1 MKRLSRPVMTALL
14 ATACL
19 CAAQAQTQTPSQT
32 PRAGGTFSYV
42 APHGDSVSSLD
53 PSRSTRTQDY
63 MIALGLHCT
72 LYRWDSEQKKP
83 VLDLAGHVELIP
95 GDGPPRYRFTLR
107 RNAKF
112 HNGRAVTAD
121 DVIYSYTRTM
131 EPGKGYSGVRYI
143 NAIVGAADV
152 AAGKTE
158 QIAGLRKIDDHT
170 LEVTMTENID
180 PGYLLFWPA
189 TAILP
194 QEELAA
200 RGDRFSAQPV
210 GCGPFELAELVRG
223 SRVVLK
229 RFDDYYIPGR
239 PYLDRVVYHIMG
251 EVAPRDLAFRAGQLD
266 ATTVEAAQ
274 IVAYRKDPTLRDY
287 LLESVSEYT
296 RHMGFHPDVKPL
308 QDRRVRQAINL
319 AVDRQLVIDKLLR
332 GQALLATAWLPASS
346 QAFDDTLAPY
356 PYDPERA
363 KALMAEA
370 GYGNGFELEVLTNNN
385 SAYGIAVVEAIT
397 PYLKAIGIT
406 LKPKVVEN
414 AIAVEAMF
422 HTGKFEAYMW
432 SFSSGPDPYV
442 ASRRYLSTSA
452 RSEGNAIAYANPD
465 YDAAVQAAGQAT
477 TEDERIAH
485 LRRANR
491 ILFEDAPMWFF
502 NYNLGVI
509 AYKPWVHG
517 LQANAVEITYQYPDL
532 IWLDERSPRVGEK

>member
-1 MKRLSRPVMTALL
+1 MKRLSCPVITALL
-14 ATACL
+14 ATAC
-19 CAAQAQTQTPSQT
+19 AVQAQPQPQTPPQL

-83 VLDLAGHVELIP
+83 VPDLAERIEPIP
-95 GDGPPRYRFTLR
+95 GDGPPRYRVTLR
-107 RNAKF
+107 PNAKF

-131 EPGKGYSGVRYI
+131 APGKGYSGVRYI

-158 QIAGLRKIDDHT
+158 QISGLRKVDDHT

-200 RGDRFSAQPV
+200 RGERFSAQPV

-229 RFDDYYIPGR
+229 RFGDYYIAGR

-274 IVAYRKDPTLRDY
+274 IVAYRKDPALRDY

-308 QDRRVRQAINL
+308 QDKRVRQAINM

-332 GQALLATAWLPASS
+332 GQALLATAWLPSSS

-363 KALMAEA
+363 KELMKEA
-370 GYGNGFELEVLTNNN
+370 GYENGFELEVLTNNN

-422 HTGKFEAYMW
+422 HTGKFESYMW

-465 YDAAVQAAGQAT
+465 YDAAIQAAGQAT
-477 TEDERIAH
+477 TEDERIAQ

-532 IWLDERSPRVGEK
+532 IWVDERSPRADEK

>member
-1 MKRLSRPVMTALL
+1 MRCLSCRLSRLAVLL
-14 ATACL
+14 AAAC
-19 CAAQAQTQTPSQT
+19 AVTVQAQT

-72 LYRWDSEQKKP
+72 LYRWDSTLKKP
-83 VLDLAGHVELIP
+83 VPDLAESVTLMP
-95 GDGPPRYRFTLR
+95 GDGVPRYRVALR
-107 RNAKF
+107 PNAKF

-143 NAIVGAADV
+143 NAIAGAAEV
-152 AAGKTE
+152 AAG
-158 QIAGLRKIDDHT
+158 QADSISGLRKIDDHT
-170 LEVTMTENID
+170 LELTMTDNID

-200 RGDRFSAQPV
+200 RGERFSAQPV
-210 GCGPFELAELVRG
+210 GCGPFVLDELVRG

-229 RFDDYYIPGR
+229 RFDDYYIAGR

-274 IVAYRKDPTLRDY
+274 IVAYRKDPALREH

-308 QDRRVRQAINL
+308 QDQRVRQAINM

-332 GQALLATAWLPASS
+332 GQALLATAWLPSSS

-356 PYDPERA
+356 PYDPARA
-363 KALMAEA
+363 KALMKEA
-370 GYGNGFELEVLTNNN
+370 GYENGFELEVLTNNN

-406 LKPKVVEN
+406 LKPRVVEN

-422 HTGKFEAYMW
+422 HTGKFESYMW

-465 YDAAVQAAGQAT
+465 YDAAIQAAGQAK
-477 TEDERIAH
+477 TEEERLAH
-485 LRRANR
+485 LRAANR
-491 ILFEDAPMWFF
+491 ILFDDAPMWFF
-502 NYNLGVI
+502 NYNLGTI

-532 IWLDERSPRVGEK
+532 IWVDATSPRANEK